1 MRGRSMIAALTAAVP
16 VLLLGAL
23 VVPPAVAQDN
33 PAAEDA
39 NDPNAGAPERADQ
52 QTAAP
57 DAAAPAAADNARYIL
72 QAGAFGASGD
82 AEATKAK
89 LFGIALSLTR
99 RRDLAEDVLQEAY
112 VRIWRN
118 ADRFDPARGIAF
130 SSFAVPTI
138 VGELRRH
145 FRDRCWS
152 VRPPRELQERAL
164 EVDKYRT
171 ELTTRLGRSP
181 SVRELG
187 QALELDD
194 EQVLEAL
201 QAQQGMRAAS
211 LDAPRG
217 NGEDN
222 DATLADAH
230 GVVDPELMRAEHR
243 ATLSRL
249 FERLDE
255 REQRVLR
262 LRFEEDLTQEQI
274 GKLVGVSQMQVSR
287 IIRGAVAKLAAARGE
302 SG

>member
-1 MRGRSMIAALTAAVP
+1 MAEAGHRLSGRPQGNMTLMPTATMHRSAAGETPRAPHTDAQMLAAYSQTGDPQLRAALVERFMPLARSIAKRYRKAEEPFDDLLQVASLGLLKAV
-16 VLLLGAL
+16 
-23 VVPPAVAQDN
+23 
-33 PAAEDA
+33 
-39 NDPNAGAPERADQ
+39 
-52 QTAAP
+52 
-57 DAAAPAAADNARYIL
+57 
-72 QAGAFGASGD
+72 
-82 AEATKAK
+82 
-89 LFGIALSLTR
+89 
-99 RRDLAEDVLQEAY
+99 
-112 VRIWRN
+112 
-118 ADRFDPARGIAF
+118 DRFDPAREIAF

-164 EVDKYRT
+164 EVDRYRSD
-171 ELTTRLGRSP
+171 LTTRLGRAP

-211 LDAPRG
+211 LDAPRCS
-217 NGEDN
+217 GEDN

-230 GVVDPELMRAEHR
+230 GSLDPELTRAEHR

-274 GKLVGVSQMQVSR
+274 GQLVGVSQMQVSR
-287 IIRGAVAKLAAARGE
+287 IIRGAVAKLSAARGDA
-302 SG
+302 G

>member
-1 MRGRSMIAALTAAVP
+1 VNDAETVYREVRTGTWFPMTAVTSLRTVPAETPRAPQSDAQLLAAYAASQDP
-16 VLLLGAL
+16 RLREAL
-23 VVPPAVAQDN
+23 VERFLPLARSIAKRYRKAEEPFDDLLQVASL
-33 PAAEDA
+33 
-39 NDPNAGAPERADQ
+39 G
-52 QTAAP
+52 
-57 DAAAPAAADNARYIL
+57 L
-72 QAGAFGASGD
+72 L
-82 AEATKAK
+82 KA
-89 LFGIALSLTR
+89 I
-99 RRDLAEDVLQEAY
+99 
-112 VRIWRN
+112 
-118 ADRFDPARGIAF
+118 DRFDPARGIAF

-181 SVRELG
+181 SVREIG

-217 NGEDN
+217 KGEDN

-230 GVVDPELMRAEHR
+230 GTLDPELALAEHR
-243 ATLSRL
+243 ATLARL

-255 REQRVLR
+255 REEKVLR

-274 GKLVGVSQMQVSR
+274 GKIVGVSQMQVSR
-287 IIRGAVAKLAAARGE
+287 IIRGAVTKLSAARGE
-302 SG
+302 PA

>member
-1 MRGRSMIAALTAAVP
+1 MTAANTLCPVP
-16 VLLLGAL
+16 TETTRAPLSDAQMLAAYAESRDPRLRDAL
-23 VVPPAVAQDN
+23 VERFLPLARSIAKRYRKAEEPFDDLLQVASLGLLKAV
-33 PAAEDA
+33 
-39 NDPNAGAPERADQ
+39 
-52 QTAAP
+52 
-57 DAAAPAAADNARYIL
+57 
-72 QAGAFGASGD
+72 
-82 AEATKAK
+82 
-89 LFGIALSLTR
+89 
-99 RRDLAEDVLQEAY
+99 
-112 VRIWRN
+112 
-118 ADRFDPARGIAF
+118 DRFDPARGIAF

-211 LDAPRG
+211 LDAPRSG
-217 NGEDN
+217 GEDN

-230 GVVDPELMRAEHR
+230 GSLDPELARAEHR
-243 ATLSRL
+243 ATLARL

-255 REQRVLR
+255 REQLVLR

-274 GKLVGVSQMQVSR
+274 GARVGVSQMQVSR
-287 IIRGAVAKLAAARGE
+287 IIRGAVAKLSAVHGQPA
-302 SG
+302 

>member
-1 MRGRSMIAALTAAVP
+1 MTAVTTLRTAPVETPRSPQSDAQLLAAYAETRDPRLRAALVERFLPLARSIAKRYRKAEEPFDDLLQVASLGLLKAV
-16 VLLLGAL
+16 
-23 VVPPAVAQDN
+23 
-33 PAAEDA
+33 
-39 NDPNAGAPERADQ
+39 
-52 QTAAP
+52 
-57 DAAAPAAADNARYIL
+57 
-72 QAGAFGASGD
+72 
-82 AEATKAK
+82 
-89 LFGIALSLTR
+89 
-99 RRDLAEDVLQEAY
+99 
-112 VRIWRN
+112 
-118 ADRFDPARGIAF
+118 DRFDPARGIAF

-164 EVDKYRT
+164 EVDKFRT
-171 ELTTRLGRSP
+171 ELTTRLGRAP
-181 SVRELG
+181 SVREIG

-217 NGEDN
+217 SAEDN

-230 GVVDPELMRAEHR
+230 GSLDPELARAEHR
-243 ATLSRL
+243 ATLARL

-274 GKLVGVSQMQVSR
+274 GHMVGVSQMQVSR
-287 IIRGAVAKLAAARGE
+287 IIRGAVAKLSAARNE
-302 SG
+302 TV

>member
-1 MRGRSMIAALTAAVP
+1 MTAVITPRPAAQDATTSPRTDAQLLAAYAESRDP
-16 VLLLGAL
+16 RLREAL
-23 VVPPAVAQDN
+23 VERFLPLARSIAKRYRKAEEPFDDLLQVASLGLLKAV
-33 PAAEDA
+33 
-39 NDPNAGAPERADQ
+39 
-52 QTAAP
+52 
-57 DAAAPAAADNARYIL
+57 
-72 QAGAFGASGD
+72 
-82 AEATKAK
+82 
-89 LFGIALSLTR
+89 
-99 RRDLAEDVLQEAY
+99 
-112 VRIWRN
+112 
-118 ADRFDPARGIAF
+118 DRFDPARGIAF

-217 NGEDN
+217 NSEDN

-230 GVVDPELMRAEHR
+230 GVVDPELTRAEHR
-243 ATLSRL
+243 ATIERL

-287 IIRGAVAKLAAARGE
+287 IIRGAVGKLAAARGE
-302 SG
+302 AA

>member
-1 MRGRSMIAALTAAVP
+1 MTVVTTSRPAPADTTRAPLSDAQLLAAYAASRDP
-16 VLLLGAL
+16 RLREAL
-23 VVPPAVAQDN
+23 VERFLPLARSIAKRYRKAEEPFDDLLQVASLGLLKAV
-33 PAAEDA
+33 
-39 NDPNAGAPERADQ
+39 
-52 QTAAP
+52 
-57 DAAAPAAADNARYIL
+57 
-72 QAGAFGASGD
+72 
-82 AEATKAK
+82 
-89 LFGIALSLTR
+89 
-99 RRDLAEDVLQEAY
+99 
-112 VRIWRN
+112 
-118 ADRFDPARGIAF
+118 DRFDPARGIAF

-211 LDAPRG
+211 LDAPRSG
-217 NGEDN
+217 REDN
-222 DATLADAH
+222 DATVADAF
-230 GVVDPELMRAEHR
+230 GTLDPELARAEQR
-243 ATLSRL
+243 ATLARL

-274 GKLVGVSQMQVSR
+274 GRMVGVSQMQVSR
-287 IIRGAVAKLAAARGE
+287 IIRGAVAKLSASHGQPA
-302 SG
+302 

>member
-1 MRGRSMIAALTAAVP
+1 MTAVTTHRCVAGEVLRGPHPDPPPLPPYAETRDPQLRE
-16 VLLLGAL
+16 AL
-23 VVPPAVAQDN
+23 VERFLPLARSIAKRYRKAEEPFDDLLQVASL
-33 PAAEDA
+33 
-39 NDPNAGAPERADQ
+39 G
-52 QTAAP
+52 
-57 DAAAPAAADNARYIL
+57 L
-72 QAGAFGASGD
+72 L
-82 AEATKAK
+82 KA
-89 LFGIALSLTR
+89 I
-99 RRDLAEDVLQEAY
+99 
-112 VRIWRN
+112 
-118 ADRFDPARGIAF
+118 DRFDPERGIAF

-164 EVDKYRT
+164 EVDKYRS

-181 SVRELG
+181 SVREIG
-187 QALELDD
+187 QALELED

-201 QAQQGMRAAS
+201 QAQQGMRATS

-217 NGEDN
+217 GEDG
-222 DATLADAH
+222 DATLADTH
-230 GVVDPELMRAEHR
+230 GVTDPELARAEHR
-243 ATLSRL
+243 ATLARL

-287 IIRGAVAKLAAARGE
+287 IIRGPVAKPAAAP
-302 SG
+302 

>member
-1 MRGRSMIAALTAAVP
+1 MTAVTTHRPSTSETHRRP
-16 VLLLGAL
+16 VTDAQLLARYAESRDPRLREAL
-23 VVPPAVAQDN
+23 VERFLPLARSIAKRYRKAEEPFDDLLQVASL
-33 PAAEDA
+33 
-39 NDPNAGAPERADQ
+39 G
-52 QTAAP
+52 
-57 DAAAPAAADNARYIL
+57 L
-72 QAGAFGASGD
+72 L
-82 AEATKAK
+82 KA
-89 LFGIALSLTR
+89 I
-99 RRDLAEDVLQEAY
+99 
-112 VRIWRN
+112 
-118 ADRFDPARGIAF
+118 DRFDPARGIAF

-171 ELTTRLGRSP
+171 ELTSRLGRAP
-181 SVRELG
+181 SVREIG
-187 QALELDD
+187 QALELSD

-201 QAQQGMRAAS
+201 QAQQGMRATS

-217 NGEDN
+217 NGDDH
-222 DATLADAH
+222 DATLGDAT
-230 GVVDPELMRAEHR
+230 GTLDPELARAEHR

-255 REQRVLR
+255 RERRVLQ

-274 GKLVGVSQMQVSR
+274 GKIVGVSQMQVSR

-302 SG
+302 AA

>member
-1 MRGRSMIAALTAAVP
+1 MTALTTHRPGTPETQRRPRTDAELLAAYAETRDQQLRAALVERFLPLARSIAKRYRKAEEPFDDLLQVASLGLLKAV
-16 VLLLGAL
+16 
-23 VVPPAVAQDN
+23 
-33 PAAEDA
+33 
-39 NDPNAGAPERADQ
+39 
-52 QTAAP
+52 
-57 DAAAPAAADNARYIL
+57 
-72 QAGAFGASGD
+72 
-82 AEATKAK
+82 
-89 LFGIALSLTR
+89 
-99 RRDLAEDVLQEAY
+99 
-112 VRIWRN
+112 
-118 ADRFDPARGIAF
+118 DRFDPERGIAF

-171 ELTTRLGRSP
+171 ELTTRLGRAP
-181 SVRELG
+181 SVREIG
-187 QALELDD
+187 QALELSD

-217 NGEDN
+217 NSDDN

-230 GVVDPELMRAEHR
+230 GVIDPELTRAEHR

-255 REQRVLR
+255 RERRVLK

-274 GKLVGVSQMQVSR
+274 GTIVGVSQMQVSR
-287 IIRGAVAKLAAARGE
+287 IIRGAVAKLSAARGE
-302 SG
+302 AA

>member
-1 MRGRSMIAALTAAVP
+1 MTSATTLRTAAGDALRAPHTDAQLLASYAESRDPRLRAALVERFLPLARSIAKRYRKAEEP
-16 VLLLGAL
+16 FDDLLQVASLGL
-23 VVPPAVAQDN
+23 
-33 PAAEDA
+33 
-39 NDPNAGAPERADQ
+39 
-52 QTAAP
+52 
-57 DAAAPAAADNARYIL
+57 L
-72 QAGAFGASGD
+72 
-82 AEATKAK
+82 KA
-89 LFGIALSLTR
+89 I
-99 RRDLAEDVLQEAY
+99 
-112 VRIWRN
+112 
-118 ADRFDPARGIAF
+118 DRFDPSRGIAF

-145 FRDRCWS
+145 FRDRCWT

-164 EVDKYRT
+164 EVDKFRT

-181 SVRELG
+181 SVREIG
-187 QALELDD
+187 QALELAD

-217 NGEDN
+217 GEDN

-230 GVVDPELMRAEHR
+230 GVADPELTRAEHR
-243 ATLSRL
+243 ATLARL

-274 GKLVGVSQMQVSR
+274 GRLVGVSQMQVSR
-287 IIRGAVAKLAAARGE
+287 IIRGAVAKLSAAHGDVV
-302 SG
+302 

>member
-1 MRGRSMIAALTAAVP
+1 MSFATTHRPAPGERPRAPHTDAQQLASNAETRDPQLRE
-16 VLLLGAL
+16 AL
-23 VVPPAVAQDN
+23 VERFLPLARAIAKRYRKAEEPFDDLLQVASL
-33 PAAEDA
+33 
-39 NDPNAGAPERADQ
+39 G
-52 QTAAP
+52 
-57 DAAAPAAADNARYIL
+57 L
-72 QAGAFGASGD
+72 L
-82 AEATKAK
+82 KA
-89 LFGIALSLTR
+89 I
-99 RRDLAEDVLQEAY
+99 
-112 VRIWRN
+112 
-118 ADRFDPARGIAF
+118 DRFDPARGIAF

-164 EVDKYRT
+164 EVDKYRS

-187 QALELDD
+187 RALELSD

-201 QAQQGMRAAS
+201 QAQQGMRATS

-217 NGEDN
+217 NGEDT

-230 GVVDPELMRAEHR
+230 GVNDPELIRAEHR
-243 ATLSRL
+243 ATLARL

-255 REQRVLR
+255 RERRVLR
-262 LRFEEDLTQEQI
+262 LRFEQDMTQEQI
-274 GKLVGVSQMQVSR
+274 GRIVGVSQMQVSR

-302 SG
+302 TG

>member
-1 MRGRSMIAALTAAVP
+1 MTAVTTPRTTARDATTSPRTDAQLLTAYAESRDP
-16 VLLLGAL
+16 QLREAL
-23 VVPPAVAQDN
+23 VERFLPLARSIAKRYRKAEEPFDDLLQVASLGLLKAV
-33 PAAEDA
+33 
-39 NDPNAGAPERADQ
+39 
-52 QTAAP
+52 
-57 DAAAPAAADNARYIL
+57 
-72 QAGAFGASGD
+72 
-82 AEATKAK
+82 
-89 LFGIALSLTR
+89 
-99 RRDLAEDVLQEAY
+99 
-112 VRIWRN
+112 
-118 ADRFDPARGIAF
+118 DRFDPVRGIAF

-164 EVDKYRT
+164 EVDKFRS

-181 SVRELG
+181 SVREIG

-217 NGEDN
+217 SGEDN

-230 GVVDPELMRAEHR
+230 GVVDPELTRAEHR
-243 ATLSRL
+243 ATLAQL

-255 REQRVLR
+255 REQRVLL

-287 IIRGAVAKLAAARGE
+287 IIRGAVAKLSAARG
-302 SG
+302 G

>member
-1 MRGRSMIAALTAAVP
+1 MTAVTTLRPAPAETARAPLSDAQMLAAYAESRDPRLRE
-16 VLLLGAL
+16 AL
-23 VVPPAVAQDN
+23 VERFLPLARSIAKRYRKAEEPFDDLLQVASLGLLKAV
-33 PAAEDA
+33 
-39 NDPNAGAPERADQ
+39 
-52 QTAAP
+52 
-57 DAAAPAAADNARYIL
+57 
-72 QAGAFGASGD
+72 
-82 AEATKAK
+82 
-89 LFGIALSLTR
+89 
-99 RRDLAEDVLQEAY
+99 
-112 VRIWRN
+112 
-118 ADRFDPARGIAF
+118 DRFDPARGIAF

-211 LDAPRG
+211 LDAPRSS
-217 NGEDN
+217 GEDN

-230 GVVDPELMRAEHR
+230 GSLDPELARAEHR
-243 ATLSRL
+243 ATLARL

-255 REQRVLR
+255 REQIVLR

-274 GKLVGVSQMQVSR
+274 GARVGVSQMQVSR
-287 IIRGAVAKLAAARGE
+287 IIRGAVAKLSAAHSQSA
-302 SG
+302 

>member
-1 MRGRSMIAALTAAVP
+1 MTAVTTPCSVPAETTRAPLSDAQMLAAYAESRDLR
-16 VLLLGAL
+16 LREAL
-23 VVPPAVAQDN
+23 VERFLPLARSIAKRYRKAEEPFDDLLQVASLGLLKAV
-33 PAAEDA
+33 
-39 NDPNAGAPERADQ
+39 
-52 QTAAP
+52 
-57 DAAAPAAADNARYIL
+57 
-72 QAGAFGASGD
+72 
-82 AEATKAK
+82 
-89 LFGIALSLTR
+89 
-99 RRDLAEDVLQEAY
+99 
-112 VRIWRN
+112 
-118 ADRFDPARGIAF
+118 DRFDPARGIAF

-211 LDAPRG
+211 LDAPRSSR
-217 NGEDN
+217 EDN

-230 GVVDPELMRAEHR
+230 GSLDPELARAEHR
-243 ATLSRL
+243 ATLARL

-255 REQRVLR
+255 REQHVLR

-274 GKLVGVSQMQVSR
+274 GARVGVSQMQVSR
-287 IIRGAVAKLAAARGE
+287 IIRGAVAKLSAAHGQPA
-302 SG
+302 

>member
-1 MRGRSMIAALTAAVP
+1 MTTVTTHRSQSPEHLRAPLSDAQLLAQYAETRDP
-16 VLLLGAL
+16 VLRSAL
-23 VVPPAVAQDN
+23 VERFMPLARSIAKRYRKAEEPFDDLLQVASLGLLKAV
-33 PAAEDA
+33 
-39 NDPNAGAPERADQ
+39 
-52 QTAAP
+52 
-57 DAAAPAAADNARYIL
+57 
-72 QAGAFGASGD
+72 
-82 AEATKAK
+82 
-89 LFGIALSLTR
+89 
-99 RRDLAEDVLQEAY
+99 
-112 VRIWRN
+112 
-118 ADRFDPARGIAF
+118 DRFDPARGIAF

-230 GVVDPELMRAEHR
+230 GAVDPELTRAEHR

-262 LRFEEDLTQEQI
+262 LRFEEDMTQEQI

-287 IIRGAVAKLAAARGE
+287 IIRAAVAKLAAARGE

>member
-1 MRGRSMIAALTAAVP
+1 MRMPSVTLHRS
-16 VLLLGAL
+16 
-23 VVPPAVAQDN
+23 
-33 PAAEDA
+33 
-39 NDPNAGAPERADQ
+39 
-52 QTAAP
+52 
-57 DAAAPAAADNARYIL
+57 
-72 QAGAFGASGD
+72 ASGD
-82 AEATKAK
+82 AARAPQSDAQLLAAYAESRDPQLREALVERFLPLARSIAKRYRKAEEPFDD
-89 LFGIALSLTR
+89 LLQVASLG
-99 RRDLAEDVLQEAY
+99 LLKAV
-112 VRIWRN
+112 
-118 ADRFDPARGIAF
+118 DRFDPDRGIAF

-171 ELTTRLGRSP
+171 ELTTRLGRAP
-181 SVRELG
+181 SVREIG
-187 QALELDD
+187 RALELDD

-217 NGEDN
+217 SGEDQ
-222 DATLADAH
+222 DATLGDAH
-230 GVVDPELMRAEHR
+230 GTLDPELTRAEHR
-243 ATLSRL
+243 ATLARL

-274 GKLVGVSQMQVSR
+274 GQLVGVSQMQVSR
-287 IIRGAVAKLAAARGE
+287 IIRGAVSKLSAARGE
-302 SG
+302 TG